1 MPEKRYTLKY
11 FGNEVVVREFKCQ
24 AHNGNCECGDTLAEA
39 KQKMAAHYR
48 ETADRIDSMSVD
60 AFGHWANWQ

>member
-24 AHNGNCECGDTLAEA
+24 CAPACGCGDTLQEA
-39 KQKMAAHYR
+39 KQKMVVHYR
-48 ETADRIDSMSVD
+48 KTADRIDSLSIE
-60 AFGHWANWQ
+60 AFARWADSQ